1 MANPHDET
9 GELTPPVPH
18 YLSITSRILDAI
30 AWLCMLLAGISLVVI
45 IVTFG
50 WLVYGRYILDNTPT
64 WVEQLSLLLIAYI
77 TFLGAAVGVRRN
89 THLSIDFIRE
99 SLPPHP
105 RLVLRYVSD
114 LMVLA
119 FGVGMAWQG
128 WILDDAGYRS
138 GHSDARH
145 ARNLAGSAHDRLRR
159 ADRRLLSLSTS
170 PPASPAL
177 TEAEASWPW
186 DWRFFSA
193 FSSSA

>member
-1 MANPHDET
+1 MANPHDDT

-18 YLSITSRILDAI
+18 TLSIASRILDSI

-64 WVEQLSLLLIAYI
+64 WVEQLSLLLISYI

-99 SLPPHP
+99 SLPAGP
-105 RLVLRYVSD
+105 RVALRYVAD

-128 WILDDAGYRS
+128 WVLVMQDVDRAIPMLNVAESWRDLPMIICGGLVVVFSCYDIVARIS
-138 GHSDARH
+138 G
-145 ARNLAGSAHDRLRR
+145 
-159 ADRRLLSLSTS
+159 ADRNGG
-170 PPASPAL
+170 
-177 TEAEASWPW
+177 
-186 DWRFFSA
+186 
-193 FSSSA
+193 

>member
-1 MANPHDET
+1 MATPHDDT

-18 YLSITSRILDAI
+18 YLSITSRILDSI
-30 AWLCMLLAGISLVVI
+30 AWLCMLLAGIALVVI

-64 WVEQLSLLLIAYI
+64 WVEQLSILLIAYI

-105 RLVLRYVSD
+105 RLVLRYVSN

-128 WILDDAGYRS
+128 WILAMQDIDRAIPMLDMPETWRDLPMIICGVLIVVFSIYDIVARFAGANKS
-138 GHSDARH
+138 G
-145 ARNLAGSAHDRLRR
+145 G
-159 ADRRLLSLSTS
+159 
-170 PPASPAL
+170 
-177 TEAEASWPW
+177 
-186 DWRFFSA
+186 
-193 FSSSA
+193 